1 MAEDIQPSAPLE
13 SEETPVAKGEAE
25 ALNQSAAIE
34 ARIEEFDGNLR
45 WKEEMVLACLTE
57 EIHSAYRLNW
67 ITDANAFF
75 RRAATLKKRLRS
87 RGS

>member
-1 MAEDIQPSAPLE
+1 MAEELPNPAPLE
-13 SEETPVAKGEAE
+13 SEEAPVAKDEAE
-25 ALNQSAAIE
+25 TDDHTAAIE

-67 ITDANAFF
+67 IADANAFF
-75 RRAATLKKRLRS
+75 RRAAILKKRLRS
-87 RGS
+87 RRS